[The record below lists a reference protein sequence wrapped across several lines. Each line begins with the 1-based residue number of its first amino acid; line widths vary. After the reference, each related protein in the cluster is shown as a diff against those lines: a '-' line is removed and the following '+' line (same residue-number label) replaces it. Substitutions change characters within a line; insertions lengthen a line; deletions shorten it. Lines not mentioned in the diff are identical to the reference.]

1 MEKDKIMVIIIRLIV
16 WISLIII
23 FIYFRCMFD
32 VVFIVKVCVKCVCV
46 WGGGV
51 VNIFV
56 DGLIKERCKMV
67 FVINDLFSEFYG

>member
-32 VVFIVKVCVKCVCV
+32 VVFNIVKVCV
-46 WGGGV
+46 GGG
-51 VNIFV
+51 
-56 DGLIKERCKMV
+56 G
-67 FVINDLFSEFYG
+67 GG